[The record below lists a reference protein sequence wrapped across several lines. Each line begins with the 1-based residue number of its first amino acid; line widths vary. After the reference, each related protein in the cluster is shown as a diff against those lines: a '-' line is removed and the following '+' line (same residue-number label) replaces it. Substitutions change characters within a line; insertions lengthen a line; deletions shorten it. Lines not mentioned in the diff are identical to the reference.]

1 MQTRTLIAI
10 LCLGVGLSG
19 TALAEDSPWY
29 VGIQAGQFSVDL
41 SEFDSTNGVGV
52 MLGYKV
58 NNLVSIEGALT
69 TTGEDGD
76 VTVQGVQ
83 GVGNWDLTTT
93 AVYAAIRS
101 SGNLYF
107 KGKVGYLYEKVTA
120 SISGLFYTS
129 DSQSDFSY
137 GVGAGWRI
145 GDGLGLE
152 LEYTIIEEDIDFI
165 SLGVNFGF

>member
-10 LCLGVGLSG
+10 LCLGMGLSG

-29 VGIQAGQFSVDL
+29 VGVHAGQVSVDQ
-41 SEFDSTNGVGV
+41 SDFDSTNGIGF

-69 TTGEDGD
+69 STGEDGD
-76 VTVQGVQ
+76 WTVQGVQ
-83 GVGNWDLTTT
+83 GSWDMYT
-93 AVYAAIRS
+93 AAFYAAFRS

-107 KGKVGYLYEKVTA
+107 KGKLGYLYENVNA
-120 SISGLFYTS
+120 SISGLFS
-129 DSQSDFSY
+129 DSASDSGFSY
-137 GVGAGWRI
+137 GVGAGWKI

-165 SLGVNFGF
+165 SLGVNLGF

>member
-10 LCLGVGLSG
+10 LCLGGVGLSG

-29 VGIQAGQFSVDL
+29 GGIQVGQFSVDQ

-58 NNLVSIEGALT
+58 NNLVSIEGVLT

-76 VTVQGVQ
+76 LTVQGVQ
-83 GVGNWDLTTT
+83 GDWDLNTS

-107 KGKVGYLYEKVTA
+107 KGKLGYLHEKVNA
-120 SISGLFYTS
+120 SIVGLSFSGS
-129 DSQSDFSY
+129 DSGVSY

-152 LEYTIIEEDIDFI
+152 LEYTIIEEDADFI